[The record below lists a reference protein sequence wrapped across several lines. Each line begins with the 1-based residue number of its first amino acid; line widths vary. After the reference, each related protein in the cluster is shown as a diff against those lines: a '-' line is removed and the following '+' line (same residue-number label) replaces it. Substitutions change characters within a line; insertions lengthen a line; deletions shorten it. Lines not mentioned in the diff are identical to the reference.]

1 MNKEYLIRGNQI
13 CFVIKNE
20 LNESISSGVFFEDSN
35 GPEKQEYLSWV
46 AEGNEATLLEKK
58 GD

>member
-13 CFVIKNE
+13 CFIIKNE
-20 LNESISSGVFFEDSN
+20 FNESISSGVFFEDSN

-46 AEGNEATLLEKK
+46 AEGNKATVVEE
-58 GD
+58 GNN